1 MEDGKGCIRFKIEL
15 FGVTFVGRVVNVRK
29 LWEVM
34 VVVSMRLGGMAVAFN
49 VGCGMFGIIWIVWS
63 ISVWKDAKRW
73 LKFSVITKLFSLSC
87 SVTSSLKDG
96 LSSFLKVALLVSI
109 ILRKS
114 SLEKLDTIVD
124 SSLDIDAVVFVV
136 VD

>member
-1 MEDGKGCIRFKIEL
+1 MIARL
-15 FGVTFVGRVVNVRK
+15 FNRN
-29 LWEVM
+29 
-34 VVVSMRLGGMAVAFN
+34 
-49 VGCGMFGIIWIVWS
+49 
-63 ISVWKDAKRW
+63 
-73 LKFSVITKLFSLSC
+73 C

-124 SSLDIDAVVFVV
+124 SSLYIDAVVFVV

>member
-1 MEDGKGCIRFKIEL
+1 M
-15 FGVTFVGRVVNVRK
+15 
-29 LWEVM
+29 
-34 VVVSMRLGGMAVAFN
+34 
-49 VGCGMFGIIWIVWS
+49 
-63 ISVWKDAKRW
+63 
-73 LKFSVITKLFSLSC
+73 ITKLFSLGC

-124 SSLDIDAVVFVV
+124 SSLYIDAVVFVV